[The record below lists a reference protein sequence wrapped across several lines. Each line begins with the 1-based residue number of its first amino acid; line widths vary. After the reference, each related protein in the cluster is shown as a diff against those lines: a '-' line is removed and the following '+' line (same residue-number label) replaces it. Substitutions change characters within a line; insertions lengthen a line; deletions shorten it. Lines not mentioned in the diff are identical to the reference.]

1 MKKTDNFILLTVVF
15 CLLSVIMSSADVSG
29 DGLGLR
35 IANKFKDA
43 GIDPYIVILLIST
56 LPIVELRGAIPIG
69 IIAFQLNWF
78 LVILL
83 SIIGNMIPIFFV
95 LFLFKYVEKFL
106 RRFKVFDVFFD
117 KLFARTIAKSK
128 SVEEF
133 QELGLA
139 FFVAIPLPVT
149 GAWTGSLIA
158 YLLKLSY
165 LKSIFFIFL
174 GVVCAGAIVSVIT
187 YFKMTGLIIALSVL
201 VIITLFG
208 ALKTYLNR
216 KKDNGKVSS

>member
-1 MKKTDNFILLTVVF
+1 
-15 CLLSVIMSSADVSG
+15 
-29 DGLGLR
+29 
-35 IANKFKDA
+35 
-43 GIDPYIVILLIST
+43 
-56 LPIVELRGAIPIG
+56 
-69 IIAFQLNWF
+69 
-78 LVILL
+78 
-83 SIIGNMIPIFFV
+83 IGNMIPIFFV

>member
-158 YLLKLSY
+158 YLLK
-165 LKSIFFIFL
+165 
-174 GVVCAGAIVSVIT
+174 
-187 YFKMTGLIIALSVL
+187 
-201 VIITLFG
+201 
-208 ALKTYLNR
+208 
-216 KKDNGKVSS
+216 

>member
-1 MKKTDNFILLTVVF
+1 MKNIKNYLM
-15 CLLSVIMSSADVSG
+15 LLSIFMIFSVILSSVDVSG
-29 DGLGLR
+29 DSIGLR
-35 IANKFKDA
+35 IANKFKSF
-43 GIDPYIVILLIST
+43 GINPYVVIILISM

-69 IIAFQLNWF
+69 ILVFKLNWF
-78 LVILL
+78 FVILF

-95 LFLFKYVEKFL
+95 LFIFKYVEKFL
-106 RRFKVFDVFFD
+106 RRFQLFDNFFD
-117 KLFARTIAKSK
+117 KLFKRTIAKSK

-139 FFVAIPLPVT
+139 FFVAVPLPVT

-165 LKSIFFIFL
+165 PKSIFFIFL

-187 YFKMTGLIIALSVL
+187 YFKTTGLLIALAVL
-201 VIITLFG
+201 AVITLAG
-208 ALKTYLNR
+208 VIKAARDK
-216 KKDNGKVSS
+216 KKDNGKVE